1 MKAMSEL
8 TLPDLQAFF
17 ARLAT
22 AAAPEAPP
30 RTTERRPDR

>member
-1 MKAMSEL
+1 MKAMSEF

-22 AAAPEAPP
+22 AAAPEVPQG
-30 RTTERRPDR
+30 TTERRPNR